1 MLKKIQEAVP
11 ARNEHIIALQDLESG
26 LPPEKVSAW
35 TTALELWES
44 DSSHPN
50 PFEATTKSKSIG
62 VTGITLLI
70 WCAATSEH
78 AVRLQLSNEAAEE
91 EKISGAREADC
102 VASQSDIHPSIMI
115 SMGLQLE
122 EEQCV
127 ISLFIQKFTTH
138 ETTGDV

>member
-11 ARNEHIIALQDLESG
+11 PRNEHIIALQDLESR
-26 LPPEKVSAW
+26 LPPEKVSTW

-70 WCAATSEH
+70 
-78 AVRLQLSNEAAEE
+78 
-91 EKISGAREADC
+91 
-102 VASQSDIHPSIMI
+102 
-115 SMGLQLE
+115 
-122 EEQCV
+122 
-127 ISLFIQKFTTH
+127 
-138 ETTGDV
+138 